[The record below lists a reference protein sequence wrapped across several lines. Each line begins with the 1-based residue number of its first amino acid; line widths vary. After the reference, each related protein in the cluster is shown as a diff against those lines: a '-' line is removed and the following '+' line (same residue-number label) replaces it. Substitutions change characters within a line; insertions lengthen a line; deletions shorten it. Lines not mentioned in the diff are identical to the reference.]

1 MFVSFP
7 NDVEFLFCHAA
18 KVRVATQKKTGWL
31 VAIRSNWKFITVVYE
46 VKKEPGRK
54 IKPVL
59 PGFGYDAF

>member
-1 MFVSFP
+1 
-7 NDVEFLFCHAA
+7 LFCHAA

>member
-1 MFVSFP
+1 LLFTLVPGFVHAGLMPFP

-46 VKKEPGRK
+46 VKKSRGAK
-54 IKPVL
+54 
-59 PGFGYDAF
+59 